1 MKHLSLAF
9 IACITLAGC
18 QNIGT
23 SITET
28 KPISQRQDMLEGQLD
43 NGMKY
48 IIIENQKPKDRVSL
62 QLVVNAGS
70 LDEADDQQGI
80 AHLVEHMAFN
90 GTKDFPSNDIIKNQE
105 ALGMVFGRDVNAMTE
120 YYTTS
125 YYLHLPNNSDK
136 MMNEGFHMLSQQ
148 VSALTFDSEELEKER
163 PVVEEEWR
171 SGRHM
176 MGRISTGNREI
187 LLANSR
193 FGEREPIG
201 KMDLVRNVDA
211 ERIKA
216 FWQDWYHPNNMTL
229 LVVGATNKQQ
239 VETML
244 NRYFAP
250 LAAKKLPARNDLTV
264 PLVNT
269 LSLDKIADKEIITE
283 VLSFNFIEREAVPT
297 TEEELRIGLV
307 NELTVAVFNKR
318 LREQYKLE
326 GENISKLVAMSRPL
340 ATGYRNNRL
349 MAILTSTNY
358 LAATKETFMQMSR
371 FAEHGFSQ
379 GDLDFA
385 VDSLNSRFQQMA
397 DGQRDSNNRRI
408 LGGVFNRFRLQAP
421 ITDADEYAVL
431 VAKTLKTIT
440 LAELEAH
447 MKTWVTTLKPKV
459 IAQIKASNT
468 AKLPNVQEVEQLWQQ
483 ALLNPPAE
491 VPAITVTTTLMPTL
505 PTPGKVVDYVVRN
518 NIHIWTLSNGSQV
531 WFQKSD
537 DTPNQLM
544 LRYQGWGGSQHLPEE
559 QRRAAQ
565 QTRVISKFGYGG
577 FNTDQLNILNASK
590 PNRIM
595 SFVGESNHGIIGST
609 NTESFESWMQN
620 FYLTLTAPNND
631 PELWQ
636 STKKLLSRAIEA
648 RMANV
653 DGKFNNEI
661 DSIRYANNPMRLNMT
676 VTELDSLTS
685 EDLLQAWKTLFG
697 DAKDSQFIVVGNV
710 EPEQVIALATRYI
723 GSLPANKAMEK
734 ISLPRFGEGK
744 HKVYVEA
751 GQEPMAVTSL
761 LFNSRESYSLTT
773 ANEAYLVSRIISN
786 RLREELREAAGGVY
800 SVRFGIRMD
809 RLRDQAYGLISY
821 SHDPKRTKELKSL
834 AQNVLEIAQE
844 QGLTQAELD
853 EVIAQT
859 RTSLTVDNIS
869 DRKRIVWLK
878 DAAMYGDSLTVFED
892 ELVWL
897 DNVKL
902 SQVNT
907 LMRRILATDNWI
919 DALLVPENVTT
930 DNAAVEKIAETNT
943 N

>member
-18 QNIGT
+18 QNLGVNLA
-23 SITET
+23 ET
-28 KPISQRQDMLEGQLD
+28 KPITQRQDMLEGQLD

-48 IIIENQKPKDRVSL
+48 IIIENQKPENRVSL

-90 GTKDFPSNDIIKNQE
+90 GTKDFPSNDIIKHQE
-105 ALGMVFGRDVNAMTE
+105 SLGMVFGRDVNAMTE

-148 VSALTFDSEELEKER
+148 ASALTFDSEELEKER

-201 KMDLVRNVDA
+201 DMDLVRHVDA

-239 VETML
+239 VETLL

-250 LAAKKLPARNDLTV
+250 LAAKTLPARQDLTV

-269 LSLDKIADKEIITE
+269 LSFDKIADKEITTE

-326 GENISKLVAMSRPL
+326 GKNISKLVAMSRPL

-349 MAILTSTNY
+349 MAILTSTDY
-358 LAATKETFMQMSR
+358 VAATEETFSQMSR

-385 VDSLNSRFQQMA
+385 VERLNSRFQQMA
-397 DGQRDSNNRRI
+397 DGQRDSNNRRV
-408 LGGVFNRFRLQAP
+408 LGGVFNRYRLQAP
-421 ITDADEYAVL
+421 ITDADEYAAL
-431 VAKTLKTIT
+431 VAKTIKTIT

-447 MKTWVTTLKPKV
+447 MNTWVTKLKPKV
-459 IAQIKASNT
+459 IAQIKASN
-468 AKLPNVQEVEQLWQQ
+468 ADKLPSVEVIEKLWQKAVQ
-483 ALLNPPAE
+483 NPPAA
-491 VPAITVTTTLMPTL
+491 VAAVTVTDRLMVTQ
-505 PTPGKVVDYVVRN
+505 PTPGKVVDHVVRN
-518 NIHIWTLSNGSQV
+518 NVHIWTLSNGAQV

-544 LRYQGWGGSQHLPEE
+544 LRYQGWGGSQHLPKE

-565 QTRVISKFGYGG
+565 QTRLVSKFGYGG
-577 FNTDQLNILNASK
+577 FSTDQLNILNAGQ
-590 PNRIM
+590 PNRLM
-595 SFVGESNHGIIGST
+595 SFVAEGNHGIIGST

-620 FYLTLTAPNND
+620 FYLTVTAPNND

-636 STKKLLSRAIEA
+636 STKQLLSRAIEA
-648 RMANV
+648 RLANV

-661 DSIRYANNPMRLNMT
+661 DLIRYANNPMRLNMT
-676 VTELDSLTS
+676 AAELESLS
-685 EDLLQAWKTLFG
+685 SDDLLQAWQTLFG
-697 DAKDSQFIVVGNV
+697 DAKNSQFIVVGNV
-710 EPEQVIALATRYI
+710 EPERVIALAQRYI
-723 GSLPANKAMEK
+723 GSLPADKGMEK
-734 ISLPRFGEGK
+734 ITLPRFGEGK

-761 LFNSRESYSLTT
+761 LFNSRETYRLET

-821 SHDPKRTKELKSL
+821 SHDPKRSEELKSL
-834 AQNVLEIAQE
+834 AQNVLQKAQE

-859 RTSLTVDNIS
+859 KTSLTADNIS
-869 DRKRIVWLK
+869 DRKRMVWLK

-897 DNVKL
+897 DNVTL
-902 SQVNT
+902 PQVNSV
-907 LMRRILATDNWI
+907 MRRILSTDNWI
-919 DALLVPENVTT
+919 DALLVPE
-930 DNAAVEKIAETNT
+930 KTNIKG
-943 N
+943 